1 MFFFLENGKWKD
13 NFKISIKDIGP
24 GGGRKE
30 MEFSPFFPRVFFER
44 KERKKIQFR
53 KRKSKKKKVKKAV
66 VVHYPS
72 IIIWLFF

>member
-1 MFFFLENGKWKD
+1 MFFFFLENGKWKD
-13 NFKISIKDIGP
+13 NFHKGHWA

-44 KERKKIQFR
+44 KEKKNMIKFR
-53 KRKSKKKKVKKAV
+53 KRKRRKKRKKAV
-66 VVHYPS
+66 VAHYPS